1 MNKQNKGFTI
11 NVQNLKQAMII
22 MHLNHLHEI
31 QLDMIEEVVSKSD
44 MKESKELLQYIMEK
58 K

>member
-1 MNKQNKGFTI
+1 MNNNKGFTI
-11 NVQNLKQAMII
+11 NVENLKRAMII

-31 QLDMIEEVVSKSD
+31 QLDMIEEAVSKSD
-44 MKESKELLQYIMEK
+44 MSEAKAVIQYIMEK

>member
-11 NVQNLKQAMII
+11 NVQNLKQAIII

>member
-1 MNKQNKGFTI
+1 
-11 NVQNLKQAMII
+11 VQNLKQAMII

>member
-1 MNKQNKGFTI
+1 MNRENKGFTI
-11 NVQNLKQAMII
+11 NVENLKRAMII

-31 QLDMIEEVVSKSD
+31 QLDMIEEAVSKSD
-44 MKESKELLQYIMEK
+44 MSEAKAVIQYIMEK

>member
-1 MNKQNKGFTI
+1 MNKENKGFTI

>member
-1 MNKQNKGFTI
+1 MNRENKGFTI
-11 NVQNLKQAMII
+11 NVENLKRAMII

-31 QLDMIEEVVSKSD
+31 QLDMIEEAVSKSD
-44 MKESKELLQYIMEK
+44 MTEAKAVIQYIMEK

>member
-1 MNKQNKGFTI
+1 MNNNKGFTI
-11 NVQNLKQAMII
+11 NVDNLKRAMII

-44 MKESKELLQYIMEK
+44 MKEAKMVIQHIMEK